1 MRKILYIVD
10 SENGISSGLLK
21 RKTLADNNSVDSE
34 RDCNYHQTFQNT
46 KQKNNLLSFIFNFMS
61 QSLYHNAMIAH
72 FVQDFDA
79 TCQRCE
85 RWDCPKINDILRDCN
100 QIISNGVS

>member
-1 MRKILYIVD
+1 MRKILNIVD

-21 RKTLADNNSVDSE
+21 RKTLTDNNSVDSE

-46 KQKNNLLSFIFNFMS
+46 KLKINLLRFLFNFMS

-79 TCQRCE
+79 TCQHSE
-85 RWDCPKINDILRDCN
+85 HGKLSLHLKNLFHI
-100 QIISNGVS
+100 